1 MSLTLMNFKELQY
14 WNKNNYIKSEVN
26 RKLYANKTEKK
37 LYFEKEFDEDEAHEA
52 AIANK
57 KILQM
62 IFPTFNLNLKE
73 DEEEDHNKMITQKKS
88 NNDPNESLDFKR
100 EYEKLNFETT
110 NKKEEPP
117 QRQTVPTSN
126 SNIKPPPPPI
136 APQET
141 TSNYRQPPPPPPE
154 NDP

>member
-1 MSLTLMNFKELQY
+1 
-14 WNKNNYIKSEVN
+14 
-26 RKLYANKTEKK
+26 
-37 LYFEKEFDEDEAHEA
+37 
-52 AIANK
+52 
-57 KILQM
+57 M

-73 DEEEDHNKMITQKKS
+73 DEEEDHNKMMTHKKL